1 MLKHE
6 ASASFQ
12 FAKAFVGSK
21 RHCFRFENIM
31 EDRGMAVISLP
42 IFLPSIRVKKEIGF
56 ARALSNLKRAL
67 F

>member
-1 MLKHE
+1 
-6 ASASFQ
+6 
-12 FAKAFVGSK
+12 
-21 RHCFRFENIM
+21 M